1 MGEEPH
7 VLLGLVISHV
17 RQHSNI
23 NGPEDKC
30 EVFFGPNPWLPHM
43 HVIPVAVGH
52 LKSISRHY
60 TK

>member
-1 MGEEPH
+1 MGGEPH

-17 RQHSNI
+17 
-23 NGPEDKC
+23 EDTKIKRC

-43 HVIPVAVGH
+43 HVIPIAVGH
-52 LKSISRHY
+52 LKSISRTY